1 MQSTF
6 WKIWTTPILIG
17 VFSLV
22 GLVAALTGDG
32 LWDLVSWLTLGLP
45 VVMTVWFLGK
55 MRKQS

>member
-1 MQSTF
+1 MV
-6 WKIWTTPILIG
+6 IG

-45 VVMTVWFLGK
+45 VVITVWFLGK